1 MQDKVALVTGGTS
14 GIGRATAIAFAK
26 QGAKVVIAGRRQHEG
41 EETLQ
46 MVKAAGSDGLFIR
59 ADVSDEAQVQDMVD
73 KTVAKFGRLD
83 YAFNNAGTEGQPGP
97 FTEQTVANY
106 DRIMDI
112 NVKGLFLSMK
122 HEIAQMLKNGGGA
135 IVNNAS
141 IAGLIGF
148 PGLSVYSASKHAVL
162 GLTKTAALE
171 FAKSNIRI
179 NAVNPGAIQTD
190 MVDRFTGAGPEGM
203 KDTLASFHPV
213 GRIGT
218 ADEVASGVVYLC
230 SEGASFITGQSL
242 TIDGGFTAQ

>member
-1 MQDKVALVTGGTS
+1 LHVLNPFSRENDEGNIMNTMQDKVALVTGGTS

-59 ADVSDEAQVQDMVD
+59 ADVSDETQVKDIVD
-73 KTVAKFGRLD
+73 KTVAKYGRLD

-106 DRIMDI
+106 DQIMDI

-135 IVNNAS
+135 LSSTMPLSPDSSASPVLAS
-141 IAGLIGF
+141 IQPANTRCW
-148 PGLSVYSASKHAVL
+148 V
-162 GLTKTAALE
+162 
-171 FAKSNIRI
+171 
-179 NAVNPGAIQTD
+179 
-190 MVDRFTGAGPEGM
+190 
-203 KDTLASFHPV
+203 
-213 GRIGT
+213 
-218 ADEVASGVVYLC
+218 
-230 SEGASFITGQSL
+230 
-242 TIDGGFTAQ
+242 